1 MNTLALF
8 PDASAELLLP
18 KRSLTQSRK
27 ALRVAKGFFASL
39 RLCVRKIFSPL
50 AVHVAIIQDQMKEA
64 TKRSI
69 LRLIHIVLAIPIV
82 GYVYSPF
89 QELPNY
95 APVVRFVSIPV
106 LVLTGFWMWKG
117 HAVRRL
123 ISKIGK
129 K

>member
-1 MNTLALF
+1 
-8 PDASAELLLP
+8 
-18 KRSLTQSRK
+18 
-27 ALRVAKGFFASL
+27 
-39 RLCVRKIFSPL
+39 
-50 AVHVAIIQDQMKEA
+50 MKEA

-95 APVVRFVSIPV
+95 APVVRFVSIPI

-129 K
+129 R